1 MRKFILA
8 LAAVLSLGVG
18 FAAPAAAQGG
28 STPSA
33 TPTPEA
39 LTDVCRSA
47 VEDVRALTADLGVP
61 DHLLQ
66 ENATKNGTEFDAN
79 QYFSVL
85 HHLSLP
91 EGRVLDYVYDY
102 QWLGGRPVLY
112 VRPVDQT
119 PYATFTDLGNATG
132 EVPYYLASVQT
143 DDTAAGYLQLAA
155 LDVMG
160 GQFYLEWHANYNDYQ
175 VLCDPAAVE
184 QILSSDN
191 GFGQNIPDDVRQ
203 AARKL
208 DVTPSVEFTD
218 HEVQVRLVVFTKWG
232 GFLRMTFT
240 MSRDFPRSIYDVKSE
255 TLVAYDCGI
264 MF

>member
-1 MRKFILA
+1 MRKLILA
-8 LAAVLSLGVG
+8 LAAVLSLGLG

-28 STPSA
+28 RTPSA
-33 TPTPEA
+33 TPES

-47 VEDVRALTADLGVP
+47 VKDVRALTADLEVP

-66 ENATKNGTEFDAN
+66 DNATKNGTEFDAN

-91 EGRVLDYVYDY
+91 GGHVLDYVYDY
-102 QWLGGRPVLY
+102 QWIGGRPVLY

-119 PYATFTDLGNATG
+119 PYATYTDLGNALG
-132 EVPYYLASVQT
+132 DVPYYLASVQT

-175 VLCDPAAVE
+175 VICDQAAVE

-191 GFGQNIPDDVRQ
+191 GFGQNIPDEARQ

-208 DVTPSVEFTD
+208 DVTPSVEFVD
-218 HEVQVRLVVFTKWG
+218 HEVRVKLVVFTKWG
-232 GFLRMTFT
+232 GFLRLTFT
-240 MSRDFPRSIYDVKSE
+240 MSRDFPRSTYETDSE
-255 TLVAYDCGI
+255 TLVEYDCGI